1 MEQLKIFENEEFG
14 QVRTINIDGEPWFV
28 GKDVAKILG
37 YKDTSD
43 AMRRHVDDEDNG
55 ARLIAETY
63 IIPGNKHTPER
74 ESCYFHLVGGPEAE
88 KKNGVPKWNVR
99 EAYSKYPNSETE
111 LAEFLKSL
119 QKGK

>member
-1 MEQLKIFENEEFG
+1 MWYEDENIG
-14 QVRTINIDGEPWFV
+14 C
-28 GKDVAKILG
+28 KY
-37 YKDTSD
+37 YKYDF
-43 AMRRHVDDEDNG
+43 DNG

-63 IIPGNKHTPER
+63 IIPGNEHIPER

-99 EAYSKYPNSETE
+99 EAYSKYPNSEME